1 MIYLQTIQLKLI
13 TTQILNYL
21 LLKLI
26 HLNGGD
32 IVNLVNA
39 CIIYLRA

>member
-26 HLNGGD
+26 HLNEGD
-32 IVNLVNA
+32 SVNLVNA
-39 CIIYLRA
+39 CIIYLRV